1 VLCRLH
7 TEAFT
12 DLSFKEY
19 FATFDIS
26 TLYVSISLQQNIAAH
41 LYTSSYHFALLLGGL
56 QFVVVLEWR
65 QNIYKIE
72 YNIFFTRRATGGAS
86 GVLCEN
92 QIGSTVKDTINCPTW
107 VLGDEIKSCDCT
119 KGLVFVPSWFRF
131 T

>member
-1 VLCRLH
+1 MLCRLH

-26 TLYVSISLQQNIAAH
+26 TLYVSISLQH
-41 LYTSSYHFALLLGGL
+41 LYTSSYHFALLLEGL

-72 YNIFFTRRATGGAS
+72 YNILFTHRATGGAS

-92 QIGSTVKDTINCPTW
+92 QIGSTVEDTINCATW
-107 VLGDEIKSCDCT
+107 VLGDEIQSCDCT